1 MFLVMFDRFPGVLS
15 SSVARCTIGMCAL
28 LFAPITAEFSQLR
41 VSNHTY
47 NFHRA
52 FAYA

>member
-1 MFLVMFDRFPGVLS
+1 MFLMMFDRFSGVLS
-15 SSVARCTIGMCAL
+15 SHVARYTIGMCAL

-52 FAYA
+52 VACA